1 MLNSLP
7 LLVRKESE
15 HQKAQEGRVA
25 SVTAVLS
32 QQCYLGM
39 QENIFEDDFL
49 DDTLLKFIL
58 MVKHKGSA
66 MVIILYLVSCEPE
79 RSINKKA
86 DFLSGRRGKTG
97 IPS

>member
-15 HQKAQEGRVA
+15 HQKAQDGRTA
-25 SVTAVLS
+25 IVTLVSS
-32 QQCYLGM
+32 QQSYLNM
-39 QENIFEDDFL
+39 QENIFEDDFF

-66 MVIILYLVSCEPE
+66 LVIILYLVM
-79 RSINKKA
+79 
-86 DFLSGRRGKTG
+86 L
-97 IPS
+97 